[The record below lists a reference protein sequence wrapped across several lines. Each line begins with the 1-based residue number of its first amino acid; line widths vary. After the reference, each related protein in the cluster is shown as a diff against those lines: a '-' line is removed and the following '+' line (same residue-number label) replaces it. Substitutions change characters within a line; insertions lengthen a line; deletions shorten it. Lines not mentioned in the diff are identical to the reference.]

1 MQQPVTSAVQRAVGA
16 DVEHNVTV
24 AVTSDKGLC
33 GGINTTVTKYTRGTL
48 ATIKE
53 GAEACCSCSSVHH
66 ASELSAVPCACWG
79 HLT

>member
-1 MQQPVTSAVQRAVGA
+1 M
-16 DVEHNVTV
+16 EHNVTV

-53 GAEACCSCSSVHH
+53 GAEARRSSSCVHH
-66 ASELSAVPCACWG
+66 AHYLWCPVHSG
-79 HLT
+79 HGT